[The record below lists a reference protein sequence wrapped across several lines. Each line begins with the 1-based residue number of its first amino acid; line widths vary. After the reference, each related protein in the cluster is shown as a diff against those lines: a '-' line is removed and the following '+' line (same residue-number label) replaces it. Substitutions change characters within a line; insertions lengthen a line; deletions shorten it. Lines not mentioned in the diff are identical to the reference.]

1 MKLCA
6 VCNELVRNPT
16 FCADFALNKVVLCET
31 HKDADYDAIRK
42 NMTAELPEK
51 SGIESW
57 DYLWQGAGQ
66 T

>member
-16 FCADFALNKVVLCET
+16 FCADFGNNEVVLCEA
-31 HKDADYDAIRK
+31 HKSADYETIRQ
-42 NMTAELPEK
+42 NMTAELPGK
-51 SGIESW
+51 PGIESW